1 MLAAFVRSLPSRF
14 ASERSKALA
23 AFVLYT
29 IVIAIG
35 ALVHEPWWDEAQAW
49 LIARDAPIADLY
61 LRHVA
66 YEGHPPLWHLLLAI
80 PAKASL
86 PYGSLKVVAALA
98 ALLGVYLLLFRLTFV
113 PLIIRLLV
121 PFTFF
126 IAYQYTVV
134 ARSYVLLPPIL
145 WGIALLYERRAE
157 RFGTFTLLLILLSN
171 VSVHGLAIASGLALL
186 FLIDVLR
193 GKIPITQMKRS
204 TFILCTIAFV
214 LNAIVLIV
222 ILMPPSD
229 LQSKDALH
237 SPLDLSRNV
246 QLATV
251 IFEHVLLDV
260 TNRVKPP
267 VAVTIASVLMLVLLF
282 WAWRAGV
289 FALLLLLALAT
300 FSVATVYY
308 SPWHE
313 GIFFLVLL
321 FAMFVG
327 FGRGGARAK
336 WPDRIA
342 IGVLLL
348 VLLRHAQWAANSLI
362 YDFNTEWTGSKA
374 AAHYIAEH
382 HLDRT
387 KLFAAG
393 LRTTEVQPYFR
404 SNIFANYRFADG
416 AFWNWSSSNPMP
428 YSEITRPGLRRMGQ
442 WYGSMLAAKPDYI
455 LASVGFRY
463 DIIYAQALNKNPDY
477 RSVAIFFGQMYWK
490 REEGEIILFQLFER
504 VNKGVARAAPLP
516 GPLPPPGERGS
527 RPRGA
532 RGQVPSPPAGGEG

>member
-1 MLAAFVRSLPSRF
+1 MDATAAFVRSLPSRF
-14 ASERSKALA
+14 ASERSKVLA

-29 IVIAIG
+29 VVIAIG
-35 ALVHEPWWDEAQAW
+35 AFVHEPWWDEAQAW

-80 PAKASL
+80 PANAGL

-98 ALLGVYLLLFRLTFV
+98 ALTGVYLLLFRLTFV
-113 PLIIRLLV
+113 PLLIRLLV

-145 WGIALLYERRAE
+145 WAIALLYERRAE

-171 VSVHGLAIASGLALL
+171 VSVHGLAIACGLALL
-186 FLIDVLR
+186 FLIDALR
-193 GKIPITQMKRS
+193 GKVAIAQMKRS
-204 TFILCTIAFV
+204 TFILSTSAFV
-214 LNAIVLIV
+214 LNAIILVV
-222 ILMPPSD
+222 ILSPPAD

-237 SPLDLSRNV
+237 SPLDLSRNAE
-246 QLATV
+246 LAAV
-251 IFEHVLLDV
+251 IFEHVLLDITNHV
-260 TNRVKPP
+260 TPP
-267 VAVTIASVLMLVLLF
+267 VAVTLAALLMLVVLV
-282 WAWRAGV
+282 WAWRTGV
-289 FALLLLLALAT
+289 FAMLLLLALAA

-321 FAMFVG
+321 FTMFVG
-327 FGRGGARAK
+327 FGRMNREDRAL
-336 WPDRIA
+336 WRTRA
-342 IGVLLL
+342 AMGVLVLLL
-348 VLLRHAQWAANSLI
+348 LRQAQWAANSLI

-387 KLFAAG
+387 RLFAAG

-404 SNIFANYRFADG
+404 SNIFANYRFEGG

-428 YSEITRPGLRRMGQ
+428 YSEITPAGLRRMGQ
-442 WYGSMLAAKPDYI
+442 WYGAMLAAKPDYI
-455 LASVGFRY
+455 LAAVGFRY
-463 DIIYAQALNKNPDY
+463 DMIYAQALTRNPDY
-477 RSVAIFFGQMYWK
+477 RSVEIFFGQMYWK

-504 VNKGVARAAPLP
+504 VNR
-516 GPLPPPGERGS
+516 S
-527 RPRGA
+527 RPESR
-532 RGQVPSPPAGGEG
+532 PSP